1 MTASRLR
8 WIARILGWVVFTADS
23 SYLCKDQ
30 EEQVLL
36 EPCFAG
42 HWQLIP
48 NLPQAIW

>member
-1 MTASRLR
+1 M
-8 WIARILGWVVFTADS
+8 ADS
-23 SYLCKDQ
+23 SYLCQDQ

-42 HWQLIP
+42 HWQLMP

>member
-1 MTASRLR
+1 M
-8 WIARILGWVVFTADS
+8 ADS
-23 SYLCKDQ
+23 SYLGKDQ

-42 HWQLIP
+42 HGQLLP